1 MAKKATKKA
10 LAKKSS
16 SKKSTA
22 KTATKSSEKKKS
34 VKKSG
39 AKTASKNA
47 SRASYPE
54 QLKKKVVS
62 AIKKGMTH
70 LEASK
75 SFEVGI
81 HSIPNWIKKHT

>member
-1 MAKKATKKA
+1 MAKKAAKKA
-10 LAKKSS
+10 QAKKSFA
-16 SKKSTA
+16 KKATA
-22 KTATKSSEKKKS
+22 KVAASTSA
-34 VKKSG
+34 KKSG
-39 AKTASKNA
+39 KKTTSKTGSKNA

-75 SFEVGI
+75 AFEVGI

>member
-1 MAKKATKKA
+1 MAKKAAKKA
-10 LAKKSS
+10 QAKKSS
-16 SKKSTA
+16 AKKATA
-22 KTATKSSEKKKS
+22 KVAASTTA
-34 VKKSG
+34 KKSG
-39 AKTASKNA
+39 KKTTSKTGSKNA

-75 SFEVGI
+75 AFEVGI
-81 HSIPNWIKKHT
+81 QSIPNWIKKHT

>member
-1 MAKKATKKA
+1 MAKKAAKKT

-16 SKKSTA
+16 AKKSTSKEALSKTTKKSSKKS
-22 KTATKSSEKKKS
+22 
-34 VKKSG
+34 
-39 AKTASKNA
+39 ASNAAGKNA

-62 AIKKGMTH
+62 AIKNGMTH

>member
-1 MAKKATKKA
+1 MAKKAAKTTQ
-10 LAKKSS
+10 AKKSS
-16 SKKSTA
+16 AKKSSAKAAKSKTSKKSA
-22 KTATKSSEKKKS
+22 K
-34 VKKSG
+34 
-39 AKTASKNA
+39 KTTSKAAGKNA

-75 SFEVGI
+75 AFDVGI